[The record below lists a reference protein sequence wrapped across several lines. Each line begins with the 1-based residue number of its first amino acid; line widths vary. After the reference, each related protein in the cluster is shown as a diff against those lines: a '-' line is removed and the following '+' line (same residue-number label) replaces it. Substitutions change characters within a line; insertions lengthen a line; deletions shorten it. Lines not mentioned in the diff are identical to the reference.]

1 MKVLLYS
8 HSSNFELHLKAQL
21 EAEIQIQERLE
32 GLRFASTN
40 TISIIHRNSFDD
52 SELINAIQESGQI
65 TKIALADDDPKAE
78 QMLRFTDVG
87 VRAYCNSFMV
97 KEHYVQLLQMLESDQ
112 SWFPPFLLEEVFKLA
127 RGKTVTQQNT
137 ESLLRELTPR
147 EKEIAVS
154 VSEGLSNKEVARNLT
169 ITERTVKAHLSNVF
183 EKLHVKDRMA
193 LSILLRD

>member
-32 GLRFASTN
+32 GLRFTSTN

-127 RGKTVTQQNT
+127 RGKTVAQQST